1 MSNAITTTSTST
13 IGEVSPLTW
22 ETKTGKA
29 RAAHSATAQALAP
42 RAVRLDSA
50 IDADVTRLMSGR
62 YSAFMADVRAELKG
76 KTLDWF
82 TGTVRQSLT
91 VTHEGVPM
99 APVGDVL
106 TMSNKVG
113 MRAFCN
119 ALIVLAA
126 GNAATMNSKGDIK
139 VLKCPAKCAHFAC
152 VARVWFDAMEV
163 VEAEK
168 LARLEADRL
177 PA

>member
-1 MSNAITTTSTST
+1 MSNAINT
-13 IGEVSPLTW
+13 IGDHAPLTW
-22 ETKTGKA
+22 ETKTGKD

-42 RAVRLDSA
+42 RAARLNSA
-50 IDADVTRLMSGR
+50 IDIDVSRLMAGR
-62 YSAFMADVRAELKG
+62 YGAFMADVRAELKG

-99 APVGDVL
+99 APAGDVL
-106 TMSNKVG
+106 TVANKQG

-126 GNAATMNSKGDIK
+126 GNAATMTSKGEIK
-139 VLKCPAKCAHFAC
+139 TLKCPAKCTHFAR
-152 VARVWFDAMEV
+152 VARVWLDVMAIT
-163 VEAEK
+163 EAEK
-168 LARLEADRL
+168 LARIEADKL